1 MELQRHYLSP
11 RVTSITPGNTPLTY
25 AFQPLKPLP
34 EPTLEINRDYL
45 IPTKPYSPEI
55 LKKILAS
62 ITNGVT
68 NPKGSNKR
76 AIQLKTTH
84 FVTHRSSGTTT
95 PLNEKQS
102 PDESHCIP
110 RTFSDPSSTHLS
122 WNSRMTSSPTW
133 VLLEPHWVRHMP
145 ASLIITL
152 ASLVISQAC
161 TWSSHPEIQLST
173 YMLLVSSST
182 TGEVGYWDK
191 WYLMVAFNRNGLLLL
206 PDGTRVNLITRVT
219 PWSFQKNRCTSR
231 STGCTPTWRKALVM
245 SAHKANFQRL
255 NLIKI
260 PSKSG
265 IKLGPVSRQSF
276 SDTLL
281 WPLAEVSKTGRTL
294 VLILDSFTTGLWG
307 I

>member
-1 MELQRHYLSP
+1 M
-11 RVTSITPGNTPLTY
+11 
-25 AFQPLKPLP
+25 
-34 EPTLEINRDYL
+34 
-45 IPTKPYSPEI
+45 PYSPEI
-55 LKKILAS
+55 LKQDLSLHNKWVA
-62 ITNGVT
+62 
-68 NPKGSNKR
+68 NPEGSNKR
-76 AIQLKTTH
+76 AIQLEATR

-110 RTFSDPSSTHLS
+110 RTFSDPSSAHLS

-145 ASLIITL
+145 ASLLTTL

-206 PDGTRVNLITRVT
+206 PNGTRVNLITRVT
-219 PWSFQKNRCTSR
+219 PWSFQKKWWMSR
-231 STGCTPTWRKALVM
+231 STGCIYLEESLSNVCTQSKLPTSESHQNTKQIWDQTRACLKTVIQWYIIVTLGRDVEDWTHLGTNTGLFHHRSM
-245 SAHKANFQRL
+245 RHIIHKAISRYSDLISRDLL
-255 NLIKI
+255 NH
-260 PSKSG
+260 SS
-265 IKLGPVSRQSF
+265 
-276 SDTLL
+276 LL
-281 WPLAEVSKTGRTL
+281 H
-294 VLILDSFTTGLWG
+294 ILDNLMILGF
-307 I
+307 